1 MFPLN
6 MSDIKAA
13 NALETPTTS
22 AEPNQAAP
30 VIPTQDVKPAG
41 SGEVSEIEAYQA
53 ERAALLA
60 APDQPEVPAPAVTPP
75 TPAPVVPAEPPP
87 VEGELEVGDPPAG
100 ELPPEPGKP
109 PRYRLKPVEAIEA
122 VAFETRKQADRE
134 NKPISMK
141 EAIAQAESLPQFKKT
156 TPAPSQPL

>member
-109 PRYRLKPVEAIEA
+109 PRYRLKPVDAIEA
-122 VAFETRKQADRE
+122 VAPISEIT
-134 NKPISMK
+134 KPIRLCPFFGK
-141 EAIAQAESLPQFKKT
+141 DESDVSPIRRNRRQR
-156 TPAPSQPL
+156 